1 MKNHIAILIGALA
14 LCSCEDYLTQENP
27 NKIESE
33 YYFTDES
40 SLEIYTNGFIRSFAT
55 AIKSFVDGDKN
66 ADTHSWDGQAAY
78 FMDNYSADD
87 ATNWT
92 TSNWSQLRSI
102 NYYLDNM
109 RNAVASDAILDHY
122 EGVGRF
128 FRALFYIDK
137 VQTFGAVPWYDTSID
152 ATDREAL
159 FKDRDN
165 REFVASKILEDLDYA
180 CTYCLTSDKYRVR
193 ASYIH
198 RYVALALKAR
208 FCLYEGT
215 MRKYHAVDP
224 STGRAWTKD
233 ESRFYLGEC
242 VKACEAIMGD
252 GVYKLTDDPAKRQT
266 QYRDMFTNA
275 DACGVYTDEFIWAR
289 DYDIDLKVTY
299 AINNY
304 MVNPQHANYA
314 FTRQFIDT
322 YLMTDGT
329 PFTSKYPDYDDLD
342 LVAECTDRDYRL
354 AQTIRTPG
362 YTRINSTKVE
372 VPSLSTCM
380 TGYQP
385 IKFVAPAD
393 FGSDGYNLSYTDL
406 PIIRTAEIYL
416 NYAEAKAE
424 LGTLTQDDIDLT
436 IKKLRDR
443 AGMPNLDMAQ
453 ANANPDPYL
462 SAPETGY
469 PNVTGSNKGVLL
481 EIRRERTIELL
492 QEGHRYY
499 DLIRWKEGK
508 AFTQPLLGLY
518 IPSKGEYDLD
528 GDGTP
533 DIYLKT
539 KGETPSTKAPLIME
553 IDQDIFLSEGDHGY
567 ISPHKKNPGEWNEAR
582 DYYYPIPTDD
592 RSLTGGAL
600 TQNPGWNDG
609 LDF

>member
-152 ATDREAL
+152 ATDQEAL

-362 YTRINSTKVE
+362 FTRDGGTTQWAPDVKFSK
-372 VPSLSTCM
+372 

-385 IKFVAPAD
+385 IKWLTDDSSKDTNVAAIA
-393 FGSDGYNLSYTDL
+393 SDVPL
-406 PIIRTAEIYL
+406 IRYAEVL
-416 NYAEAKAE
+416 LAYAEAKAE
-424 LGTLTQDDIDLT
+424 LGEMSEEVWDKT
-436 IKKLRDR
+436 IKPLRER
-443 AGMPNLDMAQ
+443 AGVDGTRPTKIDEYLQ
-453 ANANPDPYL
+453 NAYYSTDDGNPKITDCDI
-462 SAPETGY
+462 
-469 PNVTGSNKGVLL
+469 L
-481 EIRRERTIELL
+481 EIRRERAIELL
-492 QEGHRYY
+492 LEGRRYDDLMRWHLGGLLNKQWYGIYIGEVDKAY
-499 DLIRWKEGK
+499 DLNNDGVNDVCVTDK
-508 AFTQPLLGLY
+508 AGSEPGVKY
-518 IPSKGEYDLD
+518 IVRNSERALEDGASGRLVYNLQRYFNEQRYVHPIPKTALD
-528 GDGTP
+528 
-533 DIYLKT
+533 
-539 KGETPSTKAPLIME
+539 
-553 IDQDIFLSEGDHGY
+553 
-567 ISPHKKNPGEWNEAR
+567 KNPDLG
-582 DYYYPIPTDD
+582 
-592 RSLTGGAL
+592 
-600 TQNPGWNDG
+600 QNVAWK
-609 LDF
+609 

>member
-128 FRALFYIDK
+128 FRALFYIYK

-304 MVNPQHANYA
+304 MVDPQHANYA

-362 YTRINSTKVE
+362 FTRDGGTTQWAPDVRFSK
-372 VPSLSTCM
+372 

-385 IKFVAPAD
+385 IKWLTDDSSKDTNVAAIA
-393 FGSDGYNLSYTDL
+393 SDVPL
-406 PIIRTAEIYL
+406 IRYAEVL
-416 NYAEAKAE
+416 LAYAEAKAE
-424 LGTLTQDDIDLT
+424 LGEMSEEVWDKT
-436 IKKLRDR
+436 IKPLRER
-443 AGMPNLDMAQ
+443 AGVDGTRPTKIDEYLQ
-453 ANANPDPYL
+453 NAYYSTDDGNPKITDCDI
-462 SAPETGY
+462 
-469 PNVTGSNKGVLL
+469 L
-481 EIRRERTIELL
+481 EIRRERAIELL
-492 QEGHRYY
+492 LEGRRYDDLMRWHLGGLLNKQWYGIYIGEVDKAY
-499 DLIRWKEGK
+499 DLNNDGVNDVCVTDK
-508 AFTQPLLGLY
+508 AGSEPGVKY
-518 IPSKGEYDLD
+518 IVRNSERALEDGASGRLVYNLQRYFNEQRYVHPIPKTALD
-528 GDGTP
+528 
-533 DIYLKT
+533 
-539 KGETPSTKAPLIME
+539 
-553 IDQDIFLSEGDHGY
+553 
-567 ISPHKKNPGEWNEAR
+567 KNPDLG
-582 DYYYPIPTDD
+582 
-592 RSLTGGAL
+592 
-600 TQNPGWNDG
+600 QNVAWK
-609 LDF
+609 

>member
-224 STGRAWTKD
+224 STGRA
-233 ESRFYLGEC
+233 
-242 VKACEAIMGD
+242 
-252 GVYKLTDDPAKRQT
+252 
-266 QYRDMFTNA
+266 
-275 DACGVYTDEFIWAR
+275 
-289 DYDIDLKVTY
+289 
-299 AINNY
+299 
-304 MVNPQHANYA
+304 
-314 FTRQFIDT
+314 
-322 YLMTDGT
+322 
-329 PFTSKYPDYDDLD
+329 
-342 LVAECTDRDYRL
+342 
-354 AQTIRTPG
+354 
-362 YTRINSTKVE
+362 
-372 VPSLSTCM
+372 
-380 TGYQP
+380 
-385 IKFVAPAD
+385 
-393 FGSDGYNLSYTDL
+393 
-406 PIIRTAEIYL
+406 
-416 NYAEAKAE
+416 
-424 LGTLTQDDIDLT
+424 
-436 IKKLRDR
+436 
-443 AGMPNLDMAQ
+443 
-453 ANANPDPYL
+453 
-462 SAPETGY
+462 
-469 PNVTGSNKGVLL
+469 
-481 EIRRERTIELL
+481 
-492 QEGHRYY
+492 
-499 DLIRWKEGK
+499 
-508 AFTQPLLGLY
+508 
-518 IPSKGEYDLD
+518 
-528 GDGTP
+528 
-533 DIYLKT
+533 
-539 KGETPSTKAPLIME
+539 
-553 IDQDIFLSEGDHGY
+553 
-567 ISPHKKNPGEWNEAR
+567 
-582 DYYYPIPTDD
+582 
-592 RSLTGGAL
+592 
-600 TQNPGWNDG
+600 
-609 LDF
+609 

>member
-152 ATDREAL
+152 ATDQEAL

-165 REFVASKILEDLDYA
+165 REFVASRILEDLDYA

-342 LVAECTDRDYRL
+342 LVAECTDRDPRL
-354 AQTIRTPG
+354 AETTRTPG
-362 YTRINSTKVE
+362 FTRDGGTTQWAPDVKFSK
-372 VPSLSTCM
+372 

-385 IKFVAPAD
+385 IKWLTDDSSKDTNVAAIA
-393 FGSDGYNLSYTDL
+393 SDVPL
-406 PIIRTAEIYL
+406 IRYAEVL
-416 NYAEAKAE
+416 LAYAEAKAE
-424 LGTLTQDDIDLT
+424 LGEMSEEVWDKT
-436 IKKLRDR
+436 IKPLRER
-443 AGMPNLDMAQ
+443 AGVKSIYPTA
-453 ANANPDPYL
+453 ADPYMV
-462 SAPETGY
+462 EY
-469 PNVTGSNKGVLL
+469 FQNQVTDPFIL
-481 EIRRERTIELL
+481 EVRRERGIELTM
-492 QEGHRYY
+492 ENSRYQ
-499 DLIRWKEGK
+499 DIIRWHQGELFARPWKGVCIS
-508 AFTQPLLGLY
+508 AVDTPL
-518 IPSKGEYDLD
+518 DLNA
-528 GDGTP
+528 DGTP
-533 DIYLKT
+533 
-539 KGETPSTKAPLIME
+539 ETIVTANPKLQSTLNILMIDGASEAGHKLSRGTSGNILPSTALERKW
-553 IDQDIFLSEGDHGY
+553 QDY
-567 ISPHKKNPGEWNEAR
+567 KYVK
-582 DYYYPIPTDD
+582 PIPTTA
-592 RSLTGGAL
+592 RQENPNL
-600 TQNPGWNDG
+600 TQNPKW
-609 LDF
+609 

>member
-224 STGRAWTKD
+224 STGRAWTRAGSISASA
-233 ESRFYLGEC
+233 SR
-242 VKACEAIMGD
+242 
-252 GVYKLTDDPAKRQT
+252 PAR
-266 QYRDMFTNA
+266 RS
-275 DACGVYTDEFIWAR
+275 WA
-289 DYDIDLKVTY
+289 T
-299 AINNY
+299 A
-304 MVNPQHANYA
+304 
-314 FTRQFIDT
+314 
-322 YLMTDGT
+322 
-329 PFTSKYPDYDDLD
+329 S
-342 LVAECTDRDYRL
+342 
-354 AQTIRTPG
+354 
-362 YTRINSTKVE
+362 INSRTTLR
-372 VPSLSTCM
+372 SGRRSIATCSPTPM
-380 TGYQP
+380 
-385 IKFVAPAD
+385 PAA
-393 FGSDGYNLSYTDL
+393 S
-406 PIIRTAEIYL
+406 
-416 NYAEAKAE
+416 
-424 LGTLTQDDIDLT
+424 
-436 IKKLRDR
+436 
-443 AGMPNLDMAQ
+443 
-453 ANANPDPYL
+453 
-462 SAPETGY
+462 
-469 PNVTGSNKGVLL
+469 
-481 EIRRERTIELL
+481 
-492 QEGHRYY
+492 
-499 DLIRWKEGK
+499 
-508 AFTQPLLGLY
+508 
-518 IPSKGEYDLD
+518 
-528 GDGTP
+528 
-533 DIYLKT
+533 
-539 KGETPSTKAPLIME
+539 
-553 IDQDIFLSEGDHGY
+553 
-567 ISPHKKNPGEWNEAR
+567 
-582 DYYYPIPTDD
+582 IPTNSSG
-592 RSLTGGAL
+592 RATTTSI
-600 TQNPGWNDG
+600 
-609 LDF
+609 

>member
-152 ATDREAL
+152 ATDQEAL

-242 VKACEAIMGD
+242 VKACEEIMGD

-362 YTRINSTKVE
+362 FTRDGGTTQWAPDVKFSK
-372 VPSLSTCM
+372 

-385 IKFVAPAD
+385 IKWLTDDSSKDTNVAAIA
-393 FGSDGYNLSYTDL
+393 SDVPL
-406 PIIRTAEIYL
+406 IRYAEVL
-416 NYAEAKAE
+416 LAYAEAKAE
-424 LGTLTQDDIDLT
+424 LGEMSEEVWDKT
-436 IKKLRDR
+436 IKPLRER
-443 AGMPNLDMAQ
+443 AGVDGTRPTKIDEYLQ
-453 ANANPDPYL
+453 NAYYSTDDGNPKITDCDI
-462 SAPETGY
+462 
-469 PNVTGSNKGVLL
+469 L
-481 EIRRERTIELL
+481 EIRRERAIELL
-492 QEGHRYY
+492 LEGRRYDDLMRWHLGGLLNKQWYGIYIGEVDKAY
-499 DLIRWKEGK
+499 DLNNDGVNDVCVTDK
-508 AFTQPLLGLY
+508 AGSEPGVKY
-518 IPSKGEYDLD
+518 IVRNSERALEDGASGRLVYNLQRYFNEQRYVHPIPKTALD
-528 GDGTP
+528 
-533 DIYLKT
+533 
-539 KGETPSTKAPLIME
+539 
-553 IDQDIFLSEGDHGY
+553 
-567 ISPHKKNPGEWNEAR
+567 KNPDLG
-582 DYYYPIPTDD
+582 
-592 RSLTGGAL
+592 
-600 TQNPGWNDG
+600 QNVAWK
-609 LDF
+609 

>member
-1 MKNHIAILIGALA
+1 M
-14 LCSCEDYLTQENP
+14 
-27 NKIESE
+27 
-33 YYFTDES
+33 
-40 SLEIYTNGFIRSFAT
+40 
-55 AIKSFVDGDKN
+55 
-66 ADTHSWDGQAAY
+66 
-78 FMDNYSADD
+78 
-87 ATNWT
+87 
-92 TSNWSQLRSI
+92 
-102 NYYLDNM
+102 
-109 RNAVASDAILDHY
+109 
-122 EGVGRF
+122 
-128 FRALFYIDK
+128 
-137 VQTFGAVPWYDTSID
+137 
-152 ATDREAL
+152 
-159 FKDRDN
+159 
-165 REFVASKILEDLDYA
+165 
-180 CTYCLTSDKYRVR
+180 R

-362 YTRINSTKVE
+362 FTRDGGTTQWAPDVKFSK
-372 VPSLSTCM
+372 

-385 IKFVAPAD
+385 IKWLTDDSSKDTNVAAIA
-393 FGSDGYNLSYTDL
+393 SDVPLMRY
-406 PIIRTAEIYL
+406 AEVLL

-424 LGTLTQDDIDLT
+424 LNEMSEEVWNKT
-436 IKKLRDR
+436 IKPLRER
-443 AGMPNLDMAQ
+443 AGVTSIYPTTA
-453 ANANPDPYL
+453 DPYMV
-462 SAPETGY
+462 EY
-469 PNVTGSNKGVLL
+469 FQNQVTDPFIL
-481 EIRRERTIELL
+481 EVRRERGIELTM
-492 QEGHRYY
+492 ENVRY
-499 DLIRWKEGK
+499 DLN
-508 AFTQPLLGLY
+508 
-518 IPSKGEYDLD
+518 
-528 GDGTP
+528 GDGVNDCIVTSDP
-533 DIYLKT
+533 NNKSPLKI
-539 KGETPSTKAPLIME
+539 LF
-553 IDQDIFLSEGDHGY
+553 IDGASEAGHKLSQGTSGNILPATAIERKWH
-567 ISPHKKNPGEWNEAR
+567 
-582 DYYYPIPTDD
+582 DYKYVKPIPTTA
-592 RSLTGGAL
+592 LQENPNL
-600 TQNPGWNDG
+600 TQNPEW
-609 LDF
+609 

>member
-252 GVYKLTDDPAKRQT
+252 GGTT
-266 QYRDMFTNA
+266 Q
-275 DACGVYTDEFIWAR
+275 WAP
-289 DYDIDLKVTY
+289 DVK
-299 AINNY
+299 
-304 MVNPQHANYA
+304 
-314 FTRQFIDT
+314 F
-322 YLMTDGT
+322 
-329 PFTSKYPDYDDLD
+329 SK
-342 LVAECTDRDYRL
+342 
-354 AQTIRTPG
+354 
-362 YTRINSTKVE
+362 
-372 VPSLSTCM
+372 

-385 IKFVAPAD
+385 IKWLTDDSSKDTNVAAIA
-393 FGSDGYNLSYTDL
+393 SDVPL
-406 PIIRTAEIYL
+406 IRYAEVL
-416 NYAEAKAE
+416 LAYAEAKAE
-424 LGTLTQDDIDLT
+424 LGEMSEEVWDKT
-436 IKKLRDR
+436 IKPLRER
-443 AGMPNLDMAQ
+443 AGVKSIYPTA
-453 ANANPDPYL
+453 ADPYMV
-462 SAPETGY
+462 EY
-469 PNVTGSNKGVLL
+469 FQNQVTDPFIL
-481 EIRRERTIELL
+481 EVRRERGIELTM
-492 QEGHRYY
+492 ENSRYQ
-499 DLIRWKEGK
+499 DIIRWHQGELFARPWKGVWIS
-508 AFTQPLLGLY
+508 AVDTPL
-518 IPSKGEYDLD
+518 DLNA
-528 GDGTP
+528 DGTP
-533 DIYLKT
+533 
-539 KGETPSTKAPLIME
+539 ETIVTANPKLQSTLNILMIDGASEAGHKLSRGTSGNILPSTALERKW
-553 IDQDIFLSEGDHGY
+553 QDY
-567 ISPHKKNPGEWNEAR
+567 KYVK
-582 DYYYPIPTDD
+582 PIPTTA
-592 RSLTGGAL
+592 RQENPNL
-600 TQNPGWNDG
+600 TQNPKW
-609 LDF
+609 

>member
-128 FRALFYIDK
+128 FRALFYINK

-304 MVNPQHANYA
+304 MVNPQARQLRLHAAVHRHLSDDRRYA
-314 FTRQFIDT
+314 LHEQVSR
-322 YLMTDGT
+322 LRRPRPRGRVHGSRLPSRTDDPHAGFHARRRHDAVGSRREVLQDGL
-329 PFTSKYPDYDDLD
+329 PADQ
-342 LVAECTDRDYRL
+342 VAYR
-354 AQTIRTPG
+354 RF
-362 YTRINSTKVE
+362 VE
-372 VPSLSTCM
+372 
-380 TGYQP
+380 GYQCGA
-385 IKFVAPAD
+385 IA
-393 FGSDGYNLSYTDL
+393 SDVPL
-406 PIIRTAEIYL
+406 IRYAEVL
-416 NYAEAKAE
+416 LAYAEAKAE
-424 LGTLTQDDIDLT
+424 LGEMSEEVWDKT
-436 IKKLRDR
+436 IKPLRER
-443 AGMPNLDMAQ
+443 AGVKSIYPTA
-453 ANANPDPYL
+453 ADPYMV
-462 SAPETGY
+462 EY
-469 PNVTGSNKGVLL
+469 FQNQVTDPFIL
-481 EIRRERTIELL
+481 EVRRERGIELTM
-492 QEGHRYY
+492 ENSRYQ
-499 DLIRWKEGK
+499 DIIRWHQGELFARPWKGVWIS
-508 AFTQPLLGLY
+508 AVDTPL
-518 IPSKGEYDLD
+518 DLNA
-528 GDGTP
+528 DGTP
-533 DIYLKT
+533 
-539 KGETPSTKAPLIME
+539 ETIVTANPKLQSTLNILMIDGAPRR
-553 IDQDIFLSEGDHGY
+553 GTNCRGVRRA
-567 ISPHKKNPGEWNEAR
+567 ISCPR
-582 DYYYPIPTDD
+582 R
-592 RSLTGGAL
+592 RSNANGRT
-600 TQNPGWNDG
+600 TNT
-609 LDF
+609 

>member
-128 FRALFYIDK
+128 FRALFYYAK
-137 VQTFGAVPWYDTSID
+137 VRTFGAVPWYEKSIE
-152 ATDREAL
+152 ATDQEAL

-165 REFVASKILEDLDYA
+165 REYVCRKILADLDYA
-180 CTYCLTSDKYRVR
+180 CTYCSTAASYRNQ

-215 MRKYHAVDP
+215 MRKYHTLDP
-224 STGRAWTKD
+224 STGRPWQSD
-233 ESRFYLGEC
+233 ESAMYLGEC
-242 VKACEAIMGD
+242 VKACEAIIGD
-252 GVYKLTDDPAKRQT
+252 GVYHLTDNAADRRT
-266 QYRDMFTNA
+266 QYRAMFIESNA
-275 DACGVYTDEFIWAR
+275 TTAYANEIIWAR
-289 DYDIDLKVTY
+289 NYDSELNVTHY
-299 AINNY
+299 MNSYFINQQY
-304 MVNPQHANYA
+304 ANYA
-314 FTRQFIDT
+314 FTRQFINT

-329 PFTSKYPDYDDLD
+329 PFTDKYPDYDSVDFTT
-342 LVAECTDRDYRL
+342 ECSGRDYRL

-362 YTRINSTKVE
+362 FTRDGGTTQWAPDVKFSK
-372 VPSLSTCM
+372 

-385 IKFVAPAD
+385 IKWLTDDSSKDTNVAAIA
-393 FGSDGYNLSYTDL
+393 SDVPL
-406 PIIRTAEIYL
+406 IRYAEVL
-416 NYAEAKAE
+416 LAYAEAKAE
-424 LGTLTQDDIDLT
+424 LGEMSEEVWDKT
-436 IKKLRDR
+436 IKPLRER
-443 AGMPNLDMAQ
+443 AGVDGTRPTQIDEYLQ
-453 ANANPDPYL
+453 NAYYSAEDGNPKITDCDI
-462 SAPETGY
+462 
-469 PNVTGSNKGVLL
+469 L
-481 EIRRERTIELL
+481 EIRRERAIELL
-492 QEGHRYY
+492 LEGRRYDDLMRWHLGGLLNKQWYGIYIGEVDKAY
-499 DLIRWKEGK
+499 DLNNDGVNDVCVTDKAGSEPGVKYIVRNSERTLEEGNSGRLVYNLQRY
-508 AFTQPLLGLY
+508 FDEQRYVHP
-518 IPSKGEYDLD
+518 IPKTALD
-528 GDGTP
+528 
-533 DIYLKT
+533 
-539 KGETPSTKAPLIME
+539 
-553 IDQDIFLSEGDHGY
+553 
-567 ISPHKKNPGEWNEAR
+567 KNPDLG
-582 DYYYPIPTDD
+582 
-592 RSLTGGAL
+592 
-600 TQNPGWNDG
+600 QNAAWK
-609 LDF
+609 

>member
-362 YTRINSTKVE
+362 FTRDGGTTQWAPDVKFSK
-372 VPSLSTCM
+372 

-385 IKFVAPAD
+385 IKWLTDDSSKDTNVAAIA
-393 FGSDGYNLSYTDL
+393 SDVPL
-406 PIIRTAEIYL
+406 IRYAEVL
-416 NYAEAKAE
+416 LAYAEAKAE
-424 LGTLTQDDIDLT
+424 LGEMSEEVWDKT
-436 IKKLRDR
+436 IKPLRER
-443 AGMPNLDMAQ
+443 AGVKSIYPTA
-453 ANANPDPYL
+453 ADPYMV
-462 SAPETGY
+462 EY
-469 PNVTGSNKGVLL
+469 FQNQVTDPFIL
-481 EIRRERTIELL
+481 EVRREQGYRADDGE
-492 QEGHRYY
+492 
-499 DLIRWKEGK
+499 
-508 AFTQPLLGLY
+508 QPLPGHYPLASGRVVRAAVERRLYLGRRYAARSQRRRHARNDRHGQSQVAVDAQYPDDRRRLRGGAQTVAGY
-518 IPSKGEYDLD
+518 VGQYPALD
-528 GDGTP
+528 GARTQMAGLQIREADSDDGP
-533 DIYLKT
+533 S
-539 KGETPSTKAPLIME
+539 GES
-553 IDQDIFLSEGDHGY
+553 Q
-567 ISPHKKNPGEWNEAR
+567 PHAESQMV
-582 DYYYPIPTDD
+582 IT
-592 RSLTGGAL
+592 L
-600 TQNPGWNDG
+600 
-609 LDF
+609 